1 MHKLEIKLK
10 QHTPLIHFQHD
21 QEGATLRA
29 SEVKP
34 KLDKFIIE
42 TDFGNDFE
50 KCKSL
55 LMGFNPKKPNELRP
69 KFNEGYR
76 ALNYKIR
83 IEVSKKA
90 DSVKLQSESSTNSR
104 GERKFYSFWRKLENG
119 RTEEFPLLLSNMGGK
134 DNELELMNFS
144 LYEDV
149 KMTITCLEE
158 EISDAL
164 AYWIDVFFAKN
175 NFGQRSSKGFGS
187 FSVLEVNGE
196 KKNFPAEEL
205 DSHYMQFKLS
215 ETNPLFFQYKLFQT
229 IDFYWKCLKSGVNYT
244 QYNRETREYRYPN
257 RYIKAFL
264 WTYLNQKN
272 QTWEKR
278 SVKQSFNLTTGRE
291 KPENPNP
298 VSFARAVLGCPD
310 KFEYRSMGKTVT
322 IAHNEDSR
330 STEFIARVPA
340 PIIFK
345 PIVNGTS
352 VKVYLLVDE
361 SAINELKR
369 KSNKQFVFKCQ
380 SRLMTLDVNP
390 DVVNVKELIK
400 QYHQHIKRCRWGF
413 ENRDRD
419 YENFIERYDLDGSI
433 WFVPLDFN
441 WRKVID
447 CPVILK

>member
-21 QEGATLRA
+21 QDGATLRA

-55 LMGFNPKKPNELRP
+55 LMGFNPKKPNELLP

-83 IEVSKKA
+83 IEVGKKV
-90 DSVKLQSESSTNSR
+90 DSVKLQSESRTNSR
-104 GERKFYSFWRKLENG
+104 GEKKFYSFWRRLENG

-134 DNELELMNFS
+134 DSELELMNFS

-149 KMTITCLEE
+149 KMIITCFEE
-158 EISDAL
+158 EISEAL
-164 AYWIDVFFAKN
+164 AYWIDVFFANN

-196 KKNFPAEEL
+196 KKDFPADEL

-215 ETNPLFFQYKLFQT
+215 EPNSLFFQNKLFQT

-244 QYNRETREYRYPN
+244 RNGQNPN

-278 SVKQSFNLTTGRE
+278 RVKEYFNLTTGRE
-291 KPENPNP
+291 RHENPNP

-322 IAHNEDSR
+322 IAHNEDPR
-330 STEFIARVPA
+330 NADFIARVPA

-361 SAINELKR
+361 SAIKELKS
-369 KSNKQFVFKCQ
+369 KSNMQFVFKYQ
-380 SRLMTLDVNP
+380 SRSMTLDVNP

-400 QYHQHIKRCRWGF
+400 QYHQHIKGCRWGF

-419 YENFIERYDLDGSI
+419 YEKFIEQYDLDGSI

-447 CPVILK
+447 SPVILK